1 MSSQIPAGLFASL
14 LIGSLYPASMTAQAQ
29 AAPTTVGIIRPRGTI
44 GQGVDISAPLRDAL
58 ADALRSASVQVVALD
73 ASDPAQAMTEAA
85 QKNCA
90 FMLYT
95 TVSQGRGAMGLGKK
109 MSMIMPHK
117 PSASDTSNA
126 IPTAEEMKS
135 LPAAEK
141 VVVKAGDPLTLEY
154 RLMARG
160 ADVHSGK
167 LDGRAQKDGEDVLGA
182 LVAQLSTTVA
192 SAANGGQ
199 SSPAAAAQTT
209 SSASAGSGAN
219 GRAGRASGNAPANQ
233 GMPPN
238 MDCEQMAAISRG
250 TITVESCKQ
259 MMSAQKARDSAL
271 ADPRASR
278 SGDDKMTCDQI
289 AAEVKQQ
296 PIKTPDAA
304 KVVEAQAAAADV
316 QRTAAKQQAEV
327 QATAVKDAAEEL
339 AKTPERLFEPNAVA
353 AAREKE
359 KEAERKAKGERMA
372 AEMKPKAERE
382 MTAGANLVGDFG
394 KQLEDNPR
402 LAKLFEM
409 ATQKHCQVR

>member
-1 MSSQIPAGLFASL
+1 MSSQILAGLFASL
-14 LIGSLYPASMTAQAQ
+14 LIGSLYPASLTAQAQ
-29 AAPTTVGIIRPRGTI
+29 ATPTTVGIIRPRGTI

-58 ADALRSASVQVVALD
+58 ADALRSAGVQVVALD

-95 TVSQGRGAMGLGKK
+95 MVSQGRGAMGLGKK

-117 PSASDTSNA
+117 PSAADTPYA
-126 IPTAEEMKS
+126 IPTEEMKS

-167 LDGRAQKDGEDVLGA
+167 LDGKALKDGEDVLGS

-199 SSPAAAAQTT
+199 PSSTAAAQTT

-219 GRAGRASGNAPANQ
+219 GRAGRGNGNAPPNQ

-259 MMSAQKARDSAL
+259 MMSAQKARESAL

-289 AAEVKQQ
+289 AAEIKQQ

-304 KVVEAQAAAADV
+304 KVAEAQAAAADV

-339 AKTPERLFEPNAVA
+339 AKTPERLFEPNAVG